1 MNPILPE
8 QSAREECLKLIEEL
22 DSSPLGEALMKEG
35 HGRMFG
41 ILVCTDGTVLRS
53 FSGELEGEL
62 SAEGF
67 VPPLFDIAKYRAIL
81 YSYDRLIKSSQDHR
95 SLSRECWKELQALY
109 HFTCFDGSVLKL
121 SSVLELSHQV
131 QATVAPQGF
140 SATPTAIIR
149 DRPLSA
155 SSSTEAAQW
164 STRAFTTPVTQG
176 AGLFC
181 LTS

>member
-81 YSYDRLIKSSQDHR
+81 YSYDILADDAALRAAPACFEALRGDYPVRREPGAFSVRL
-95 SLSRECWKELQALY
+95 
-109 HFTCFDGSVLKL
+109 
-121 SSVLELSHQV
+121 
-131 QATVAPQGF
+131 QGGTQEM
-140 SATPTAIIR
+140 AER
-149 DRPLSA
+149 LSA
-155 SSSTEAAQW
+155 LGFRT
-164 STRAFTTPVTQG
+164 
-176 AGLFC
+176 
-181 LTS
+181 